1 MVARA
6 WSDWLIFTLL
16 ITVLAIIS
24 WFWYRRPRPRL
35 AEVESASWPVVHRR
49 SGGPR
54 ARVVA
59 AGKISQDRYD
69 WLQQGGLSFWQ

>member
-6 WSDWLIFTLL
+6 WSDWQIYTLL
-16 ITVLAIIS
+16 ITVLAIIR
-24 WFWYRRPRPRL
+24 WFWYRRPHPRL
-35 AEVESASWPVVHRR
+35 AEAESASWPIVHQR